1 MKGLWDRKY
10 MAGRSLS
17 GRASPT
23 DKDKK
28 NVKKALPKDELNAI
42 IGNLSNISLFFIYQ
56 RVINLNI
63 FVNLFF

>member
-1 MKGLWDRKY
+1 

-42 IGNLSNISLFFIYQ
+42 IGNLSNISLYILSKSNQLKHLCKSFF
-56 RVINLNI
+56 
-63 FVNLFF
+63 